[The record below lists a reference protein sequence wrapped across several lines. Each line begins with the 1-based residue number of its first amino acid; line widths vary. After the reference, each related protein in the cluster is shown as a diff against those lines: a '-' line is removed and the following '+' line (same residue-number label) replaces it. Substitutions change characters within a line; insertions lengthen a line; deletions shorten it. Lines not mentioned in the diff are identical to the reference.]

1 MIKTPD
7 SLAMNAT
14 AGVAPAVGSDL
25 ALRLEHLTQGLDKLH
40 LKLTG
45 ESTSLIA
52 AGLIATGFIATG
64 DSTSEQAEICSKLL
78 GEISVNADQLRQR
91 LAQAD
96 STNHELRLQLQ
107 ARSSESQTDALTGL
121 ANRRSFDHEF
131 GERCLAAQQS
141 RCPVIMVLFDI
152 DHFKT
157 VNDTRGHHVG
167 DAVLRGLAE
176 VLRDNRPPGALMAR
190 YGGEEF
196 AMVLSGVYLDNAIEL
211 VEQLR
216 AQVAHTQFI
225 HEGQKIAVTISCG
238 IAQLCSDDHREELI
252 QRADTALY
260 ASKQAGR
267 NRTSWHD
274 GSDLHLAAFEDR
286 FARKNAEVEG
296 PELNCPVIDLS
307 AKNDRAAS
315 VQSDMSAASASVL
328 TPRSTR
334 ANWCDGA
341 MLFWSIRQRLAE
353 WKRGGEP
360 FCVLAIDVDGSSQMA
375 QSYGIVALHFMMRA
389 QMLHLDAA
397 LRDMDIVARVCQS
410 RIVVVLPRTTFA
422 SLPPILQRL
431 RATMD
436 RLAYP
441 TASELLEYSISIG
454 ITEATKQDD
463 AQHLVRRVEE
473 TLSFAQK
480 QGKGQFFA
488 QDLERTWAIEEPL
501 LG

>member
-1 MIKTPD
+1 MIETNH

-14 AGVAPAVGSDL
+14 TGITPAVGSDL
-25 ALRLEHLTQGLDKLH
+25 NLHLKGLTQGLDNLRI
-40 LKLTG
+40 KLTG
-45 ESTSLIA
+45 QNSAYLGINC
-52 AGLIATGFIATG
+52 
-64 DSTSEQAEICSKLL
+64 DSTSDEIAVCSNLL
-78 GEISVNADQLRQR
+78 NEISTNAEQLRQR
-91 LAQAD
+91 LIQAD
-96 STNHELRLQLQ
+96 SLNHELRLQLQ

-131 GERCLAAQQS
+131 GARCLAAQQS

-152 DHFKT
+152 DHFKA

-167 DAVLRGLAE
+167 DAVLRGLAG
-176 VLRDNRPPGALMAR
+176 VLRDHRPSGALMAR

-225 HEGQKIAVTISCG
+225 HEGQKIAITISCG
-238 IAQLCSDDHREELI
+238 IAQLCRDDHREELI

-274 GSDLHLAAFEDR
+274 GSDLHLAAFDDR
-286 FARKNAEVEG
+286 FAKKSADAEG
-296 PELNCPVIDLS
+296 PELNCQIIDLS
-307 AKNDRAAS
+307 ARQDRVAS
-315 VQSDMSAASASVL
+315 VESDMGAPSASVL

-389 QMLHLDAA
+389 QMLHLDAS

-410 RIVVVLPRTTFA
+410 RIVVVLPRTTFS
-422 SLPPILQRL
+422 SLVPILQRL

-436 RLAYP
+436 RFAYP

-463 AQHLVRRVEE
+463 AQQLVQRVEE
-473 TLSFAQK
+473 TLSVAQK
-480 QGKGQFFA
+480 HGKGKFFA
-488 QDLERTWAIEEPL
+488 QDLERSWAIEI
-501 LG
+501 